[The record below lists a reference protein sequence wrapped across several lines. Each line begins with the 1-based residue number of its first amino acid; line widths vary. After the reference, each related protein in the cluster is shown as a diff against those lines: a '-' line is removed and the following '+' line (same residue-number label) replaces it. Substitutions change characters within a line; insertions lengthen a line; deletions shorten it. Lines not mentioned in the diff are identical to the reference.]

1 MTLRKQKLYLETS
14 VFGFLIGDRTLP
26 QRGLTER
33 LFQEIADGHFE
44 AFISEE
50 VLRELRKAPDPL
62 KTQLLQI
69 VTTHGLQELEV
80 NQEAGEL
87 TARYIEVGIIPAK
100 VEPDA
105 LHIAIATVHG
115 LDILVSWNLQHIVKT
130 KTRREVNAI
139 NTLWGYRTIDLATPQ
154 EVITS

>member
-1 MTLRKQKLYLETS
+1 MTVRKQKLYLETS
-14 VFGFLIGDRTLP
+14 VFGFLIGEPRVP
-26 QRGLTER
+26 QRGSTER
-33 LFQEIADGHFE
+33 LLQEIAEGRFD
-44 AFISEE
+44 AFISDE

-62 KTQLLQI
+62 RAELLQI
-69 VTTHGLQELEV
+69 GIAHGMRELEV
-80 NQEAGEL
+80 NQEAREL
-87 TARYIEVGIIPAK
+87 ASRYIEAGIIPAK

-139 NTLWGYRTIDLATPQ
+139 NALWGYRAIDLATPE
-154 EVITS
+154 EVITP

>member
-1 MTLRKQKLYLETS
+1 MALRKQKLYLETS
-14 VFGFLIGDRTLP
+14 VFGFLIGDPALP
-26 QRGLTER
+26 QRPPTER
-33 LFQEIADGHFE
+33 LFQEIAERYFE

-50 VLRELRKAPDPL
+50 VLRELKKAPDSL
-62 KTQLLQI
+62 QAQLLRI
-69 VTTHGLQELEV
+69 ITAHDLREVEV
-80 NQEAGEL
+80 NQEAREL
-87 TARYIEVGIIPAK
+87 SARYIEAGIIPAK

-115 LDILVSWNLQHIVKT
+115 LDVLVSWNLQHIVKT

-139 NTLWGYRTIDLATPQ
+139 NTLWGYRTIDLATPE